1 MSVQVLPRVAVQSRR
16 IDLRVVVG
24 LLLFII
30 GVLATSSLI
39 RQAKQRTPVLV
50 VAHSLQPGD
59 TLTPN
64 DLRVAELGLASG
76 VATVPANNLN
86 SVLGRV
92 LTSPVEAGQVLSP
105 GAISDGSS
113 LAAGQV
119 ALSVPVAPAHAAG
132 GSLRSGEHVMLLGT
146 EDPDRP
152 TAHTRVLLS
161 SVEVIAVVTAEGPG
175 IEPNLT
181 VTLAVGTH
189 DAPSVVQ
196 AANSGVL
203 DLVLLPPQ
211 GSP

>member
-1 MSVQVLPRVAVQSRR
+1 
-16 IDLRVVVG
+16 
-24 LLLFII
+24 
-30 GVLATSSLI
+30 
-39 RQAKQRTPVLV
+39 
-50 VAHSLQPGD
+50 
-59 TLTPN
+59 LTPN

-86 SVLGRV
+86 SVVGRV

-132 GSLRSGEHVMLLGT
+132 GSLRSGERVMLLGT

-152 TAHTRVLLS
+152 TARTRVLLS
-161 SVEVIAVVTAEGPG
+161 SVEVIAVVSARGPG

-181 VTLAVGTH
+181 VTLAVRTH

-196 AANSGVL
+196 AANSGAL